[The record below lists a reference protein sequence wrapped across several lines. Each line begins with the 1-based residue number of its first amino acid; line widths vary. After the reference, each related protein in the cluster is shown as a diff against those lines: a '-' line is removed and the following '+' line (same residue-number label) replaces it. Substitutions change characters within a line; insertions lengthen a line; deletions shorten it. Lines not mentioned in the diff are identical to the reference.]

1 LLEKNIQAPK
11 REPLKEQL
19 TAEPDCLDEINM
31 LEYAI
36 DGAILNIELVFE
48 ESTAQM
54 SKYNYSQRELL
65 VGVY

>member
-1 LLEKNIQAPK
+1 LEKNIQAPK